1 MPRNSSGIF
10 TRVHDWT
17 DDADNDINI
26 DPIRMDEDT
35 DDIADEITN
44 SVAADGQTTMSGNL
58 KMGNNRVTGLGNGTA
73 RTDAMTVG
81 QAQDNGA
88 THMTSTGSSNAY
100 VLTPSPAITSYSE
113 GQRFT
118 FKASFSNSGAATVNI
133 SGLGAKDIKKYVS
146 TALDANDI
154 PSGKVVEIRYDGT
167 NFQLTNP
174 STIEILGDT
183 SPQLGGALDAN
194 GFAINMGDQ
203 NINRPVLKDYGETRT
218 AANSSTSYTI
228 DLENGNVFE
237 ITLTGNCTFT
247 FSNPPASGTGGSF
260 TLILKQDATGSRT
273 VTWPG
278 SVDWTLGSAPVL
290 TTTANAVDILSFIT
304 TDAGTRWYG
313 FLAGVNF
320 S

>member
-1 MPRNSSGIF
+1 MPRNGSGIF
-10 TRVHDWT
+10 TREHDWT

-88 THMTSTGSSNAY
+88 TYMTSTGSSNAY
-100 VLTPSPAITSYSE
+100 VLTPSPAITSYTE
-113 GQRFT
+113 GQRFV
-118 FKASFSNSGAATVNI
+118 FKANFANTGAATVNI
-133 SGLGAKDIKKYVS
+133 SGLGAKDIKKFVS
-146 TALDANDI
+146 TDLDANDI
-154 PSGKVVEIRYDGT
+154 LSGKLIDIRYDGT
-167 NFQLTNP
+167 NFQINN
-174 STIEILGDT
+174 SSIVEILGDT

-203 NINRPVLKDYGETRT
+203 NVNRPVLKDYAETLT
-218 AANSSTSYTI
+218 TANSSTSYTI
-228 DLENGNVFE
+228 DLENGNVFN

-247 FSNPPASGTGGSF
+247 FSNPPASGKAGAF
-260 TLILKQDATGSRT
+260 TLILHQDGTGSRT
-273 VTWPG
+273 VTWPA
-278 SVDWTLGSAPVL
+278 SVDWDYAIAPTL
-290 TTTANAVDILSFIT
+290 TTTASTVDILTFMTIDGGT
-304 TDAGTRWYG
+304 TWWGFVAGKKM
-313 FLAGVNF
+313 